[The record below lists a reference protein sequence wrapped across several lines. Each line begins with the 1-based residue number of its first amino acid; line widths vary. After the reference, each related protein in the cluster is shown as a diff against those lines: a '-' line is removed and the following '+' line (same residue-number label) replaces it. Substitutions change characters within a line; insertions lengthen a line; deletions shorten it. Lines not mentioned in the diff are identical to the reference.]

1 MSRCVLL
8 ALSVLA
14 FSCLD
19 AHGSETAPA
28 PVVRTS
34 QMARHLVSVQ
44 KSQEAIELLTRVL
57 RRFPDSAELLVR
69 RGQIRTYV
77 EQNDAACDDFKLA
90 LQSANLNPFQ
100 CSVMIAILIEL
111 DHHDLALK
119 VYTKGKGLSGSNL
132 QRSTFLYQSGCLL
145 RRSNRRPEAIVLL
158 KEAARLRP
166 TNLDCCEE
174 LILVYADLH
183 NWDQVISTAN
193 SFEKANKVV
202 EKRSGLARIY
212 DRRASAYMY
221 KKQYREAIADISKAI
236 AISPLTVAFVRKRAE
251 CYGKLG
257 DRLAQ
262 KRDEE
267 RADEIVK
274 SFVEK

>member
-1 MSRCVLL
+1 MSRRILL

-14 FSCLD
+14 FCSLG
-19 AHGSETAPA
+19 ASGSETAPA
-28 PVVRTS
+28 PVVRAS
-34 QMARHLVSVQ
+34 QMAQYLVSQQ

-100 CSVMIAILIEL
+100 CSIMIATLIEL
-111 DHHDLALK
+111 DNNDLALK
-119 VYTKGKGLSGSNL
+119 VYKKGKDLSGSNL
-132 QRSTFLYQSGCLL
+132 QRSTFLHHSGCLM
-145 RRSNRRPEAIVLL
+145 RRLNRSPEAIVLL

-166 TNLDCCEE
+166 TNLDCWEE
-174 LILVYADLH
+174 LISIYADLH
-183 NWDQVISTAN
+183 NWDQVISTAK

-202 EKRSGLARIY
+202 EKRVGLARIY

-221 KKQYREAIADISKAI
+221 KKQYREAIADISKAM
-236 AISPLTVAFVRKRAE
+236 AISPLSVAFVRKRAE
-251 CYGKLG
+251 VYGKLG
-257 DRLAQ
+257 DHLAQ
-262 KRDEE
+262 KRDEV

-274 SFVEK
+274 SLVEK